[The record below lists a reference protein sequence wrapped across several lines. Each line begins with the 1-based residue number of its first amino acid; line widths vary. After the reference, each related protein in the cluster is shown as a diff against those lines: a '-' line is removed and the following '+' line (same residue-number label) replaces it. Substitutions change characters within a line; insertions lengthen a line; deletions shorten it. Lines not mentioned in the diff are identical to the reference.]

1 MNPSAIQPGHVN
13 RLAIVYVRQSTP
25 LQVEHHP
32 ESRHRQYQLADRAK
46 SFGWPAQR
54 CLVIDDDLG
63 ISGAQSSNR
72 PGYQRL
78 VSMVALREVGVV
90 FGLEVS
96 RLARNCLDW
105 YPLLE
110 LAAAFNV
117 LIGDE
122 DGVYDPSDF
131 NDRLLLGLKGTFSE
145 IERYQITARMQR
157 GRLNKAQRGEYA
169 KRVPVGYAY
178 DSITGQLQLSPDQ
191 AVRHAVEQIVHL
203 FSQLGSM
210 RSVLLCLNRESLQL
224 PHQVHRHGLGP
235 QIVWRRPSYEVVYQ
249 VLTNPIYAGVYCYG
263 RRATRH
269 DPLTHTRHVERRS
282 REAWEVFL
290 PDHHPGYLSLEQ
302 WEANM
307 ERLKNHLWTVPTS
320 QGAPREGAALLQG
333 LVWCQQCGARMRVRY
348 SNGAAYY
355 SCDYAHRRFG
365 EPICGWAS
373 ARRVDALV
381 ENLVLGVIDAG
392 TIDLAV
398 VYDEQQREEDARLD
412 RQWQPQLQRLE
423 YECEL
428 AQRRYELVDPA
439 NRLVAQTLETA
450 WNERLAEVEAARAED
465 KRRQRPTPPIS
476 TPEQMREVLGQ
487 LRRRWYSG
495 EFDRQT
501 KKELLRCVIDQV
513 RLTTRG
519 KVVRAEVVWQGG
531 ARSELDVPK
540 YVGAPTAA
548 YHRVFE
554 LAKAHTD
561 AEIADVLNG
570 EGLQTMKHK
579 PWSARRVM
587 DYRISNAIPSGLT
600 ASPTMRLPATDYIT
614 SSEAAKRLGVDQTR
628 IGTWFRWGVLAG
640 KQDAAQHQ
648 LWIRWDDDVATRL
661 NGGAPIDERMISVK
675 RLCAQEDKLPG
686 EVLNWA
692 STHGHQI
699 LRVRRGTSFRFYIL
713 PRDHD
718 PEHRLSGQEALV
730 H

>member
-1 MNPSAIQPGHVN
+1 MNPSAIQPGHLN
-13 RLAIVYVRQSTP
+13 RIAVVYVRQSTP
-25 LQVEHHP
+25 MQVEHHP
-32 ESRHRQYQLADRAK
+32 ESRLRQYQLTDRAK
-46 SFGWPAQR
+46 TFGWPPQR

-78 VSMVALREVGVV
+78 VSMLALREVGIV

-105 YPLLE
+105 YQLLE

-122 DGVYDPSDF
+122 DGLYDPSDF

-157 GRLNKAQRGEYA
+157 GRLNKARRGEYA
-169 KRVPVGYAY
+169 KPVPIGYAY
-178 DSITGQLQLSPDQ
+178 DPMTGKLELNPDQ

-203 FSQLGSM
+203 FGQLGSM
-210 RSVLLCLNRESLQL
+210 RSVLLCLNREGLQL
-224 PHQVHRHGLGP
+224 PHQVHRRGLST

-269 DPLTHTRHVERRS
+269 DPLTHKRHVERRN
-282 REAWEVFL
+282 RDEWEVFL

-307 ERLKNHLWTVPTS
+307 VRLKNHLWTVPTS

-348 SNGAAYY
+348 SNRAAYY
-355 SCDYAHRRFG
+355 ECDYAHRQFG

-392 TIDLAV
+392 TVDLAMA
-398 VYDEQQREEDARLD
+398 YDERQREEDARLD
-412 RQWQPQLQRLE
+412 RQWQQQLQRLE

-439 NRLVAQTLETA
+439 NRLVAETLEST
-450 WNERLAEVEAARAED
+450 WNERLANLEAARAED
-465 KRRQRPTPPIS
+465 RRRQRRVAPVS
-476 TPEQMREVLGQ
+476 TPEQMRSVLAE
-487 LRRRWYSG
+487 LRERWYG
-495 EFDRQT
+495 GAFDVQA
-501 KKELLRCVIDQV
+501 KKELLRCVIEQV

-531 ARSELDVPK
+531 AHSELDVPK

-554 LAKAHTD
+554 LAKTHTD
-561 AEIADVLNG
+561 AEIAAVLND
-570 EGLQTMKHK
+570 EGLLTQKKK
-579 PWSARRVM
+579 PWSARRVL
-587 DYRISNAIPSGLT
+587 DFRTSNAIPSGLT
-600 ASPTMRLPATDYIT
+600 ASPTMRLPQTEYIT
-614 SSEAAKRLGVDQTR
+614 SSEAAKRLGVDQTG
-628 IGTWFRWGVLAG
+628 IQSWFHCGVLGG
-640 KQDAAQHQ
+640 KQDAAQRQ
-648 LWIRWDDDVATRL
+648 LWIKWNDDVERRL
-661 NGGAPIDERMISVK
+661 GGTAPIDKRMVSVK
-675 RLCAQEDKLPG
+675 RLCAQEGKAAG
-686 EVLNWA
+686 EVLRWA
-692 STHGHQI
+692 SEHGHEI
-699 LRVRRGTSFRFYIL
+699 LRVRRGTSFRFYIV
-713 PRDHD
+713 PSDPD
-718 PEHRLSGQEALV
+718 PEHRLSGQEGVVL
-730 H
+730 

>member
-1 MNPSAIQPGHVN
+1 MNPSAIQPGHFN
-13 RLAIVYVRQSTP
+13 RLAVVYVRQSTP

-32 ESRHRQYQLADRAK
+32 ESRLRQYQLTDRAK
-46 SFGWPAQR
+46 AFGWPVQR
-54 CLVIDDDLG
+54 CLTIDDDLG
-63 ISGAQSSNR
+63 ISGARSSNR

-78 VSMVALREVGVV
+78 VSMVALREVGIIL
-90 FGLEVS
+90 GLEVS

-105 YPLLE
+105 YQLLE

-122 DGVYDPSDF
+122 DGLYDASDF

-157 GRLNKAQRGEYA
+157 GRLNKARRGEYA
-169 KRVPVGYAY
+169 KPVPVGYAY
-178 DSITGQLQLSPDQ
+178 DPVTGKLELSPDQ

-203 FSQLGSM
+203 FGQLGSM
-210 RSVLLCLNRESLQL
+210 RSVLLCLNREGLQL
-224 PHQVHRHGLGP
+224 PHQIHRRGLGT

-269 DPLTHTRHVERRS
+269 DPLTHTRHVERRN
-282 REAWEVFL
+282 RDEWEVFL
-290 PDHHPGYLSLEQ
+290 PDHHPGYLSLDQ

-307 ERLKNHLWTVPTS
+307 VRLKNHVWTLPTS

-355 SCDYAHRRFG
+355 ECDYAHRRFG

-392 TIDLAV
+392 TVDLALA
-398 VYDEQQREEDARLD
+398 YDERQREEDARLD
-412 RQWQPQLQRLE
+412 RQWQQQLQRLE
-423 YECEL
+423 YECAL

-450 WNERLAEVEAARAED
+450 WNERLAELEAARAEER
-465 KRRQRPTPPIS
+465 RRQRRIPPVS

-487 LRRRWYSG
+487 LRQRWFAG
-495 EFDRQT
+495 EFEVQA
-501 KKELLRCVIDQV
+501 KKDLLRCVIDQV
-513 RLTTRG
+513 RLTTKG

-554 LAKAHTD
+554 LAGTHTD
-561 AEIADVLNG
+561 AEIATALNAD
-570 EGLQTMKHK
+570 GLLTHKRK
-579 PWSARRVM
+579 PWSARRVL
-587 DYRISNAIPSGLT
+587 DFRVSNAIPSGLT
-600 ASPTMRLPATDYIT
+600 ASPTMRLPETDYI
-614 SSEAAKRLGVDQTR
+614 SSTEAANHLGVDQTR
-628 IGTWFRWGVLAG
+628 IQTWFHWGVLRG
-640 KQDAAQHQ
+640 KQDAAQRQ
-648 LWIRWDDDVATRL
+648 LWIKWDSDVERRL
-661 NGGAPIDERMISVK
+661 GGGAPIDQRMISVK
-675 RLCAQEDKLPG
+675 RMCAQEREPAGAILQ
-686 EVLNWA
+686 WA
-692 STHGHQI
+692 SSHGHEI
-699 LRVRRGTSFRFYIL
+699 LRVRRGSSFRFYIV
-713 PRDHD
+713 PAEPH
-718 PEHRLSGQEALV
+718 PEHRHSGQEVVV

>member
-1 MNPSAIQPGHVN
+1 MNPSAIQPGHFN

-105 YPLLE
+105 YQLLE

-122 DGVYDPSDF
+122 DGLYDPSDF

-157 GRLNKAQRGEYA
+157 GRLNKAKRGEYA

-178 DSITGQLQLSPDQ
+178 DTITGQLQLSPDR

>member
-1 MNPSAIQPGHVN
+1 MNPSAIQSGHLS

-25 LQVEHHP
+25 MQVEHHP
-32 ESRHRQYQLADRAK
+32 ESRLRQYQLTDRARTL
-46 SFGWPAQR
+46 GWPVQR
-54 CLVIDDDLG
+54 CQVIDDDLG

-78 VSMVALREVGVV
+78 ISMVALREVGIV

-105 YPLLE
+105 YQLLE

-122 DGVYDPSDF
+122 DGLYDPSDF

-169 KRVPVGYAY
+169 KPVPIGYAY
-178 DSITGQLQLSPDQ
+178 DPLTHQLQLTPDQ
-191 AVRHAVEQIVHL
+191 AVQHAVAQIVHL

-210 RSVLLCLNRESLQL
+210 RGVLLCLNREGLQL
-224 PHQVHRHGLGP
+224 PHQIHRRGLGT

-249 VLTNPIYAGVYCYG
+249 VLTNPIYAGVYSYG
-263 RRATRH
+263 RRGTRH

-282 REAWEVFL
+282 REEWDVFL

-307 ERLKNHLWTVPTS
+307 ARLKNHLWTLPTS
-320 QGAPREGAALLQG
+320 QGAPREGGALLQG

-348 SNGAAYY
+348 SNGSAYY

-373 ARRVDALV
+373 AKRVDALV
-381 ENLVLGVIDAG
+381 ENLVLGVIDSG
-392 TIDLAV
+392 SVDLALA
-398 VYDEQQREEDARLD
+398 YDERQREEEARLD
-412 RQWQPQLQRLE
+412 RQWRQQLQRLE

-450 WNERLAEVEAARAED
+450 WNERLAELDLARAED
-465 KRRQRPTPPIS
+465 RRRQQRTPPVN
-476 TPEQMREVLGQ
+476 TPEQMRVVLAQ
-487 LRRRWYSG
+487 LRQRWFSG
-495 EFDRQT
+495 EFEVQA
-501 KKELLRCVIDQV
+501 KKELLRCVIQQV
-513 RLTTRG
+513 RLTTKG
-519 KVVRAEVVWQGG
+519 KVIRAEVVWQGG

-540 YVGAPTAA
+540 YMGAPMAA
-548 YHRVFE
+548 YYRVFE
-554 LAKAHTD
+554 LAQTHTD
-561 AEIADVLNG
+561 AEIADALNAG
-570 EGLQTMKHK
+570 GLLTMKGK

-587 DYRISNAIPSGLT
+587 DFRLSNGIPSGLT
-600 ASPTMRLPATDYIT
+600 SSPTMRSPETDYI
-614 SSEAAKRLGVDQTR
+614 SSTEAAERLGVDQTR
-628 IGTWFRWGVLAG
+628 VQTWFRWGVLSG
-640 KQDAAQHQ
+640 KQDAAQRQ
-648 LWIRWDDDVATRL
+648 LWIRWNDDVARRL
-661 NGGAPIDERMISVK
+661 RGSAPLDRRMVSV
-675 RLCAQEDKLPG
+675 RQLCAQEGKPPA
-686 EVLNWA
+686 EVFTWA
-692 STHGHQI
+692 SQEGHEI
-699 LRVRRGTSFRFYIL
+699 VRVRRGNRFNFYIL
-713 PRDHD
+713 PSFAECQSTTEDD
-718 PEHRLSGQEALV
+718 DD
-730 H
+730 